1 MYVRRGLKTEAVHP
15 VEYSLTDLFHGVK
28 NKAQVWVFA
37 GLKEAKERFP
47 FKILEIDS
55 ENGSEFI
62 NGHLFRYCRENKIT
76 FTPWNRKDGDI
87 PRGEPGVDR
96 TGRTTTALFKQKNYS
111 VVRRAV
117 GYRRHDTAEELEV
130 LNELY
135 DHLRL
140 YTNFF

>member
-1 MYVRRGLKTEAVHP
+1 LPGSRRPRRGFH
-15 VEYSLTDLFHGVK
+15 SISFWIDL
-28 NKAQVWVFA
+28 
-37 GLKEAKERFP
+37 
-47 FKILEIDS
+47 

-62 NGHLFRYCRENKIT
+62 NGHLLGYCRENKIT

-87 PRGEPGVDR
+87 PRGEPAVDR

-135 DHLRL
+135 DTLWL
-140 YTNFF
+140 YTNFFETGLPVADR